1 MATTADLLT
10 TIEEK
15 TINNI
20 KQLAKETGI
29 PQEKLH
35 PILTNLSHH
44 NLIEY
49 SPKTGQLAL
58 PKWLI
63 NLNQEIEKEKPA
75 IGEIILPKYKEI
87 QLQDIIIGNYTG
99 NDLELKIRLK
109 PKRKEIAI
117 CPVT

>member
-1 MATTADLLT
+1 MATTADILI
-10 TIEEK
+10 TIQEK

-29 PQEKLH
+29 PPEKLH
-35 PILTNLSHH
+35 PILTNLNNH
-44 NLIEY
+44 NLLEY
-49 SPKTGQLAL
+49 NAKTGKLNL

-63 NLNQEIEKEKPA
+63 SLDQKIEKEKPT
-75 IGEIILPKYKEI
+75 IGELILPKYKEI

-99 NDLELKIRLK
+99 NDLELRIRLK
-109 PKRKEIAI
+109 AKRKEIAI